1 MCKVLLGLAV
11 SAVVISLIVVPS
23 VMLTDKNKEINPR
36 KNFTLAEYF
45 NDTIR
50 YRTYS
55 LRWISENEYLH
66 KNKEGNVLLHNVETS
81 DIKTLVSNDTFARV
95 VANNYFV
102 SVDRKFVC
110 LESNYSKAYV
120 WKNNVYLKSVPSAQ
134 PVKVTTDGEENTI
147 FNGIPDWVYEEEMFS
162 SNNAMWW
169 SPTGTFLAYAQFND
183 TEVHNIEY
191 SFYGEEQYPN
201 TVHIPYPKAG
211 STIPTAKLFVVDM
224 TNTSQI
230 TEVNVPPTIGSRDHY
245 LCTVTWVTDERIA
258 IQWSTREQNY
268 SILAICDYEAN
279 QNKWNCP
286 TTQQHI
292 EESKTGWIGHF
303 QPLEPF
309 FAADNISFY
318 KIFSNEE
325 GYKHIHLVNGTPLQR
340 TAITS
345 GQWEVIYISKLTDDA
360 LYAGPCSQKVDK
372 RFRLSWA
379 TYLASTEQI
388 VVASFDGR
396 GSGYQGDD
404 IMHAIYRKLGTLE
417 VEDQITAA
425 REFINM
431 GFIDKE
437 RMAIWGWSYGGYVTS
452 MVLGSGSGVFKCG
465 MAVAPVSKW
474 EYYDSMYTE
483 RYMGMPVESDNL
495 QHYLNST
502 VTSRAKNF
510 KSVDYLLVHG
520 TADDNVHFQQAA
532 QISKALVDEQ
542 VDFQAMWYTDKDHGL
557 GGTAN
562 KHVYTHM
569 SHFLKQCFSL
579 H

>member
-1 MCKVLLGLAV
+1 MKTICKVLLGLAV
-11 SAVVISLIVVPS
+11 SAVVISLIAVPS
-23 VMLTDKNKEINPR
+23 AMLTDKNKEINPR

-55 LRWISENEYLH
+55 LRWIS
-66 KNKEGNVLLHNVETS
+66 
-81 DIKTLVSNDTFARV
+81 
-95 VANNYFV
+95 
-102 SVDRKFVC
+102 
-110 LESNYSKAYV
+110 
-120 WKNNVYLKSVPSAQ
+120 
-134 PVKVTTDGEENTI
+134 
-147 FNGIPDWVYEEEMFS
+147 EEMFS

-345 GQWEVIYISKLTDDA
+345 GQWEVIYISKLTEDA

-520 TADDNVHFQQAA
+520 TADVVYRQGPWAWRLLKMTEAELIDEPEELLNVKRHSQDTFTNEYNKYLEAKHAQEFVQWLIKSKRRGGMTRRHADGTYTSDISSFLQDQAA
-532 QISKALVDEQ
+532 KEFVS
-542 VDFQAMWYTDKDHGL
+542 W
-557 GGTAN
+557 
-562 KHVYTHM
+562 
-569 SHFLKQCFSL
+569 LKKGRGKRE
-579 H
+579 